1 MKTDKQNKTIVDFDS
16 VLKKIRDETKGNT
29 AELGTR
35 FENLTKDFFE
45 TDKLYKNRFVKVWTW
60 MEFPDRDTR
69 DLGIDLVAEEEDG
82 SLCAIQCKCYA
93 DDGSIDLK
101 HVSTFLTYASALKK
115 VKSTILVY
123 TGETLTDNATIML
136 KKHHCTI
143 IRKEDFRASS
153 IDWSKFP
160 ILQVKDP
167 YTLKDFQKF
176 AFDDVVTGFEKH
188 DRGKMIMACGTG
200 KTLVSLHVAEK
211 IAGKGGFVLFLVPSI
226 SLIVQCMREWSDN
239 ANMKHYYVAVCS
251 DKSTGEEGSITE
263 LESPVSTDVEA
274 LKPYIK
280 NRPKN
285 AMTVIFSTYH
295 SIEVVQKAMKGES
308 FDIICCDEAHRT
320 TGIENRSYW
329 TFVHDNKN
337 IDSKK
342 RLYMT
347 ATPRIYQEKIKAKVG
362 DSLYDMSDVKQY
374 GPEFHKL
381 SFHDAVT
388 KYHALSDFKVK
399 VVAISADK
407 VDKEFQKSVAG
418 EEMSM
423 PLDERTLLAGVWHG
437 LNYPNSIYNE
447 KTGKWSFGK
456 QELLQRV
463 IAFAN
468 RIDRSEMFAGYI
480 EDPQGNSR
488 SFEKVVRQFN
498 AIQPTG
504 NTVEVEHVDGKN
516 NAMDRR
522 EKMRWLSRS
531 NKDQKT
537 CRILSN
543 ARCLSEGVDVPALDG
558 VVFLNPRKS
567 VVDIVQS
574 VGRVMRKS
582 PGKKYGYII
591 LPVATPAGVRTNEA
605 LDNNETFKVV
615 WQTLNA
621 LRSHDE
627 MFGDE
632 INKLIL
638 DKHTENTG
646 DITPRISITVL
657 DNQATEEEEPIADLF
672 DKIKSKLVEKVGEFD
687 YYDKYGAELGK
698 ASQTVELRIR
708 NMLENSDSLN
718 AEITTFHEELKKV
731 VNESVTKAEVI
742 RVISQH
748 VILSRVFNALF
759 SGEFTSYNPMSKVLD
774 EISQKF
780 GLNIE
785 LEELEKDGFYDDVNK
800 EVAGITTTVARQEF
814 IKKIYGNFFTST
826 AKKETERHGIVYTP
840 MEIIDFIIQSVEVLL
855 HENYG
860 AGFNN
865 RAVKVLDPFA
875 GAGTFLTRLLESG
888 LITDNLYEKYKND
901 LFANE
906 LILLA
911 YYIATVNIETTYSSL
926 RLSGKYVAF
935 DGMSYTD
942 TLQMN
947 PQYRQDERHRV
958 EIQAFGTA
966 FKSVHERIRNQRG
979 AHVHV
984 ILGNPP
990 YSKGQSSYGDNN
1002 QNSEYPEID
1011 NRIRNTYLKKSK
1023 IGNAV
1028 SLFDSYVRAL
1038 RWASDRIGDSGII
1051 GFVTN
1056 ASFIN
1061 QTSFRGLR
1069 GCLYEEFNEI
1079 WCFNLRGDG
1088 RVSGDGRNVFEYPG
1102 KSTGGS
1108 RTPIAIILLVKN
1120 PQKNACKLRYYQI
1133 KEKYRTGPEK
1143 RNRIK
1148 DLMSIDGIK
1157 DWDIIK
1163 PDKKYDWINQEV
1175 NSFGE
1180 YLPIGTTSAKDQE
1193 SRLFNC
1199 TTYGVVT
1206 ARDVWVYNFSKEE
1219 LSKNIKKT
1227 IEYCNKQNLNDPKF
1241 STKNHD
1247 PREVSWSRG
1256 LTSRLKNSKQVFD
1269 KRKIRTALY
1278 RPFCKQ
1284 FLYFDYTFNEMPSTM
1299 PTFFPDEKSENII
1312 ICIPYKGR
1320 VNRFSTIITNSI
1332 PDWHIL
1338 EQSVCY
1344 PLYAYKVRIDGKKE
1358 RVYNITDS
1366 AHNEYRTFYND
1377 KKITKEDI
1385 FYYVYGLLHHQ
1396 KYREKYT
1403 NNLSKDIAHIPMAPK
1418 FWEFSKSGKNL
1429 AKLHLNF
1436 EDCKK
1441 YDLGTPKNKKFGKL
1455 QKISFGKKT
1464 IDGKRIIDY
1473 TEIWINGVLVFDDIP
1488 ICNYRLNGRTPLEW
1502 VVDRYKVRIDK
1513 DSGIVNDPEVHEPDV
1528 DIISIIE
1535 RVVFVGV
1542 ESDKIIKQLP
1552 KEFEPKDWKPRKKG
1566 LDEFV

>member
-1 MKTDKQNKTIVDFDS
+1 MNADKQSKTIVDFDS
-16 VLKKIRDETKGNT
+16 VLKKIRDESKNT

-45 TDKLYKNRFVKVWTW
+45 TDKLYKNRFVKVWKW
-60 MEFPDRDTR
+60 MEFPDRETR

-93 DDGSIDLK
+93 DDGSINMK
-101 HVSTFLTYASALKK
+101 QVSTFLALASESKK
-115 VKSTILVY
+115 FKNKILVY
-123 TGETLTDNATIML
+123 TGDTPTGNANIIL

-143 IRKEDFRASS
+143 IRQEDFRASS
-153 IDWSKFP
+153 VDWSKFP
-160 ILQVKDP
+160 KLRVKNP
-167 YTLKDFQKF
+167 YTLKDFQKL

-226 SLIVQCMREWSDN
+226 SLIVQCMRMWSDN

-263 LESPVSTDVEA
+263 LESPVSTDVQT

-280 NRPKN
+280 NRPN
-285 AMTVIFSTYH
+285 DAMTVIFSTYH

-329 TFVHDNKN
+329 TFVHNNKN

-362 DSLYDMSDVKQY
+362 DSLYDMSDEKNY

-381 SFHDAVT
+381 SFHDAVR

-407 VDKEFQKSVAG
+407 VDREFQKSVAG

-423 PLDERTLLAGVWHG
+423 PLDERTLLAGIWHG
-437 LNYPNSIYNE
+437 LNYPNSLYNE
-447 KTGKWSFGK
+447 KTGKWWEGK
-456 QELLQRV
+456 PKLLQRV

-468 RIDRSEMFAGYI
+468 RIDRSQMFAGDI
-480 EDPQGNSR
+480 PDPEGNSR

-504 NTVEVEHVDGKN
+504 NIVEVEHVDGKN
-516 NAMDRR
+516 NAMYRR
-522 EKMRWLSRS
+522 EKMRWLSQS

-582 PGKKYGYII
+582 PGKEFGYII

-646 DITPRISITVL
+646 DVTPRISITVL
-657 DNQATEEEEPIADLF
+657 NDQVTEEEEPIADLF
-672 DKIKSKLVEKVGEFD
+672 DKIKSKLVEKVGDFD
-687 YYDKYGAELGK
+687 YYDKYGAQLGK

-708 NMLENSDSLN
+708 NMLESSDLL
-718 AEITTFHEELKKV
+718 ETELGKFHDELKKV
-731 VNESVTKAEVI
+731 VNESVTKDEVI

-759 SGEFTSYNPMSKVLD
+759 SGEFTSYNPMSKVLN
-774 EISQKF
+774 EIAGKF
-780 GLNIE
+780 GLNEE

-800 EVAGITTTVARQEF
+800 EVAGITTTTGRQNF
-814 IKKIYGNFFTST
+814 IKTIYGNFFAST
-826 AKKETERHGIVYTP
+826 AKKETEQHGVVYTP
-840 MEIIDFIIQSVEVLL
+840 VEIIDFIIQSVELLL

-860 AGFNN
+860 DGFNN

-875 GAGTFLTRLLESG
+875 GTGTFLTRLLESG
-888 LITDNLYEKYKND
+888 LITDNLYEKYRND

-911 YYIATVNIETTYSSL
+911 YYIATVNIETTYSSM
-926 RLSGKYVAF
+926 RKSGKYIPF
-935 DGMSYTD
+935 DGISYTD
-942 TLQMN
+942 SLRMN
-947 PQYRQDERHRV
+947 PLYRQDERHRQEV
-958 EIQAFGTA
+958 QAFGST
-966 FKSVHERIRNQRG
+966 FKTVHERIRNQRG

-984 ILGNPP
+984 IIGNPP
-990 YSKGQSSYGDNN
+990 YSKGQSDLGDNN
-1002 QNSEYPEID
+1002 PNIAYPEID
-1011 NRIRNTYLKKSK
+1011 KRIRNTYAKKAK
-1023 IGNAV
+1023 TTNINA
-1028 SLFDSYVRAL
+1028 LFDSYVRSL
-1038 RWASDRIGDSGII
+1038 RWASDRLGKSGII
-1051 GFVTN
+1051 AFITN
-1056 ASFIN
+1056 ASFIKS
-1061 QTSFRGLR
+1061 QTASGIRA
-1069 GCLYEEFNEI
+1069 CLKEEFNDV
-1079 WCFNLRGDG
+1079 WCFDLRGNQRTQG
-1088 RVSGDGRNVFEYPG
+1088 ETSRKEGG
-1102 KSTGGS
+1102 KIFGSGS
-1108 RTPIAIILLVKN
+1108 RAPVAIILLVKN
-1120 PQKNACKLRYYQI
+1120 LSKKTHTIHYKDIGDYLTKDQKLEII
-1133 KEKYRTGPEK
+1133 KNSE
-1143 RNRIK
+1143 
-1148 DLMSIDGIK
+1148 SIHGIK
-1157 DWDIIK
+1157 DWNIIK
-1163 PDKKYDWINQEV
+1163 PDNENDWLDQKISMFTQ
-1175 NSFGE
+1175 
-1180 YLPIGTTSAKDQE
+1180 YLPMGSKKAEVGEENTVFHENA
-1193 SRLFNC
+1193 NAV
-1199 TTYGVVT
+1199 GT
-1206 ARDVWVYNFSKEE
+1206 ARDKWVYNSSKEE
-1219 LSKNIKKT
+1219 ISKNMKRH
-1227 IEYCNKQNLNDPKF
+1227 IEYCNKQDLTDPNLDRK
-1241 STKNHD
+1241 KHD
-1247 PREVSWSRG
+1247 PRQVSWSPDF
-1256 LTSRLKNSKQVFD
+1256 TNRLKKGNLIFD
-1269 KRKIRTALY
+1269 KNKIRTSLY
-1278 RPFCKQ
+1278 RPFFKQ
-1284 FLYFDYTFNEMPSTM
+1284 YLYFDRALIHRVSL
-1299 PTFFPDEKSENII
+1299 FPKILPNEKSENLIML
-1312 ICIPYKGR
+1312 IPSQGDAAK
-1320 VNRFSTIITNSI
+1320 FSTLITNVI
-1332 PDWHIL
+1332 PEYHVL
-1338 EQSVCY
+1338 FNTLCF
-1344 PLYAYKVRIDGKKE
+1344 PLYVYEDGNKKRKE
-1358 RVYNITDS
+1358 NIT
-1366 AHNEYRTFYND
+1366 NNTLEEYQIFYND

-1385 FYYVYGLLHHQ
+1385 FYYVYGLLHHP
-1396 KYREKYT
+1396 KYCEKYA
-1403 NNLSKDIAHIPMAPK
+1403 NNLSKEFVHIPMAPK
-1418 FWEFSKSGKNL
+1418 FWEYAKAGRNL
-1429 AKLHLNF
+1429 AKLHLNY
-1436 EDCKK
+1436 ENGKK
-1441 YDLGTPKNKKFGKL
+1441 YNLGTAKNKKIGKLKKIAFGKN
-1455 QKISFGKKT
+1455 KT
-1464 IDGKRIIDY
+1464 DGKRSTNC
-1473 TEIWINGVLVFDDIP
+1473 TEIWINGVLVFDNIP
-1488 ICNYRLNGRTPLEW
+1488 KINYHVYGRTPLEW
-1502 VVDRYKVRIDK
+1502 IVDRYKITQDK
-1513 DSGIVNDPEVHEPDV
+1513 DSGIVNDPSDV
-1528 DIISIIE
+1528 DIISLIQ

-1552 KEFEPKDWKPRKKG
+1552 QEFEPKDWKPKKKG
-1566 LDEFV
+1566 LDEFI